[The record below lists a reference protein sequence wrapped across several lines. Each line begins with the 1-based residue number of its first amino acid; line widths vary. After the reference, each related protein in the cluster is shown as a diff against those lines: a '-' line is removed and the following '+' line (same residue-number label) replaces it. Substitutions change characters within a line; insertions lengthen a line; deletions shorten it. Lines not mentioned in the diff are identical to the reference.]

1 MPSSKA
7 SIKNILSEIT
17 ITIEGVKIKRVCTV
31 RIDTSAD
38 DIEAILVHPAWA
50 KSKLD
55 YEDISEHMFEMLSF
69 RDYEK
74 LTGIF
79 KRLIER
85 GVEEDTDPR
94 ANVECP
100 E

>member
-17 ITIEGVKIKRVCTV
+17 IIIEGVTIKRDCTV
-31 RIDTSAD
+31 RFNEDNG
-38 DIEAILVHPAWA
+38 IETFLVHPAWA
-50 KSKLD
+50 QSTLA
-55 YEDISEHMFEMLSF
+55 YEDISDSIFEIMSSTDHRLIHRAF
-69 RDYEK
+69 E
-74 LTGIF
+74 
-79 KRLIER
+79 RLIER
-85 GVEEDTDPR
+85 GVEENSDPR